1 MDLQIY
7 EKKVKITEAFE
18 NVSNHFRQDLCN
30 LKKLLLLFIHI
41 LLNLTLFEFTD
52 FENFEMQ
59 LVDFQSS
66 SIWETNHRFKN
77 HFGRNEI
84 SIDWSSQEEC

>member
-30 LKKLLLLFIHI
+30 FSNLKKLLLLFIHI
-41 LLNLTLFEFTD
+41 TVKFDT
-52 FENFEMQ
+52 
-59 LVDFQSS
+59 V
-66 SIWETNHRFKN
+66 
-77 HFGRNEI
+77 
-84 SIDWSSQEEC
+84 